1 MAKIVITLA
10 NSAKWATNSA
20 ESISFPYHVIHE
32 ALSHLNRKKLERN
45 ARMTVLREG
54 ANRAGKVL
62 LQILPIEEENL
73 L

>member
-1 MAKIVITLA
+1 M
-10 NSAKWATNSA
+10 
-20 ESISFPYHVIHE
+20 IHE

-62 LQILPIEEENL
+62 LQILPIEERKL
-73 L
+73 AIISLILPSASGTQ